1 MSGEG
6 QNVEQIRIDLIIQG
20 DRVRLLNNSR
30 VMQLADSIEDQG
42 LIHPITV
49 RPEPDGTGYLLVSG
63 GHRLAAFAELG
74 REIIPAHV
82 REFADDLAARLFEV
96 RENLQRENLSALD
109 RAMHLAAEKAI
120 YEARNPETKHGGNRK
135 GDQVANNANLIRK
148 RRFTKEM
155 ADELGC
161 GESDI
166 QRAIRIAN
174 GITPELQAEIHGTA
188 LADNQAQL
196 LKLIAL
202 PPEDLGPVVRT
213 MKDRGVYKVDKARQ
227 LMAGQDEPPPLPA
240 EEVWQRKMATL
251 WADAKVSW
259 RRRFLLSIDAQF
271 IQSEDGAE

>member
-49 RPEPDGTGYLLVSG
+49 WPEPDGTGYLLVSG
-63 GHRLAAFAELG
+63 GHRLAAFVELG
-74 REIIPAHV
+74 RETIPAHV
-82 REFADDLAARLFEV
+82 REFADDNEMRLFEV

-109 RAMHLAAEKAI
+109 RALHLAAEKAI
-120 YEARNPETKHGGNRK
+120 YEARNPETKHGRNRVDKNGNSPR
-135 GDQVANNANLIRK
+135 AP
-148 RRFTKEM
+148 RFTAEM

-161 GESDI
+161 GERDI
-166 QRAIRIAN
+166 QRAITVAK
-174 GITPELQAEIHGTA
+174 GITPELQAEIHGTP

-196 LKLIAL
+196 LKLVAL
-202 PPEDLGPVVRT
+202 PPEDVAEVVRT
-213 MKDRGVYKVDKARQ
+213 MKDRGVYKVEKARQ
-227 LMAGQDEPPPLPA
+227 LMAGQDEPAALPA

-271 IQSEDGAE
+271 AEPETGAE